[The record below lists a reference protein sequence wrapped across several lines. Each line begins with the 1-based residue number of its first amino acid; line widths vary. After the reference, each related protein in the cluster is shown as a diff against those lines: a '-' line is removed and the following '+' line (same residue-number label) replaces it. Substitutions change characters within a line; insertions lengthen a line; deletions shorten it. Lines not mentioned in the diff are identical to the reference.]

1 VIIPVTVVLAYV
13 FAIIERTGAV
23 NEEPFE
29 NRLTDVPLTA
39 RCVEIEQDMRDLL
52 NESWDPTNLH
62 AAPTKDGYL
71 F

>member
-1 VIIPVTVVLAYV
+1 MTVVLAYV

-39 RCVEIEQDMRDLL
+39 RCVEIEQDLRDLL
-52 NESWDPTNLH
+52 HESWDPSTLQ
-62 AAPTKDGYL
+62 ATPTKDGYL